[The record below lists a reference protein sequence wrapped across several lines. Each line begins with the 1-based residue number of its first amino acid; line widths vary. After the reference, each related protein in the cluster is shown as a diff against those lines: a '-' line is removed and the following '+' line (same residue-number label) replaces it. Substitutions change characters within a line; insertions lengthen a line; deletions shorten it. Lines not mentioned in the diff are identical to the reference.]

1 MIGKRFVRLMILGLV
16 LMWGLLACQS
26 GGVAESTAVS
36 PTEAVTAAAEVA
48 PTATS
53 EPLPTDTTEPTS
65 EPEAAP
71 TETPAEEPT
80 EAPTEEPTATAEPT
94 VSRNYEIVSEESEVR
109 FFIDEELFG
118 EPKTVVGR
126 TALVTGEIIVDLNNP
141 SEAQVGTIE
150 INARDLSTDSSF
162 RNRALRNQILESGD
176 DAYQFITFTATMIE
190 GLPAEPAVIGE
201 SIVFDM
207 TGDLQIRDITNSVT
221 FAITATAVSEI
232 QLSGSGSVI
241 VLRSDYDLN
250 IPSVRGVANVADE
263 VRLEIDFVAAAAE

>member
-1 MIGKRFVRLMILGLV
+1 MIGKRFVRVMILGFI

-26 GGVAESTAVS
+26 GGAVESTAVP
-36 PTEAVTAAAEVA
+36 PTEAATAAAEVA

-53 EPLPTDTTEPTS
+53 EPLPTDTTEPPTS

-71 TETPAEEPT
+71 TEEPAETPT
-80 EAPTEEPTATAEPT
+80 EAPTATAEPS
-94 VSRNYEIVSEESEVR
+94 VSRTYEIVSEESEVR
-109 FFIDEELFG
+109 FLIDEELFG

-126 TALVTGEIIVDLNNP
+126 TALVTGEIMVDLNNP

-150 INARDLSTDSSF
+150 INARDLTTDSSF
-162 RNRALRNQILESGD
+162 RNRALRSQILESGD
-176 DAYQFITFTATMIE
+176 DAYQFITFTATLIE

-201 SIVFDM
+201 PIVFDM
-207 TGDLQIRDITNSVT
+207 IGDLQIRDITNSVT
-221 FAITATAVSEI
+221 FVITATAVSET

-241 VLRSDYDLN
+241 VLRSDYELN
-250 IPSVRGVANVADE
+250 IPTVRGVANVADE